1 MSARQRDRDEGGFSL
16 IELAVAISVLGL
28 VMGGLV
34 GVFVTLLELAPTT
47 GSIFSESHDAQL
59 AASYWVTDV
68 ESADNVSTGAR
79 ACPTSPAGSTPLV
92 SFQWPSAG
100 GAGAEDLAVYQRRPV
115 AVAVPG
121 AVAGPGA
128 GAAAQEDL
136 IRTFCVIRDGVV
148 VTAPT
153 STVIAHRVQPVQV
166 SCNTLACT
174 PPVATSK
181 LTVTE
186 ASGYTFTVAGTRRSA
201 PGATP

>member
-121 AVAGPGA
+121 A

>member
-100 GAGAEDLAVYQRRPV
+100 GAGSSSIRPKSGSPTTSAARPSPRSRPTRSRPV
-115 AVAVPG
+115 A
-121 AVAGPGA
+121 
-128 GAAAQEDL
+128 
-136 IRTFCVIRDGVV
+136 R
-148 VTAPT
+148 
-153 STVIAHRVQPVQV
+153 
-166 SCNTLACT
+166 
-174 PPVATSK
+174 
-181 LTVTE
+181 
-186 ASGYTFTVAGTRRSA
+186 
-201 PGATP
+201 